1 MLRAGGLRLDGG
13 GMFGIIPKA
22 MWSEWTEPDERNRI
36 GLATNCLLLE
46 QGSRR
51 VLVETGCGDKWTAR
65 SRSMYGL
72 DGRTILDAL
81 REEDVDPDSIDT
93 VVTTHLHFDHA
104 GGLTTWDGADPNEM
118 IASGTSPRPVFRNAE
133 VVVQRREWEDA
144 IANRST
150 MTRTYLRSHLDP
162 IADRVRLIDGEEE
175 VLPGVRVEPLIGHTW
190 GMQGVFIEVENG
202 GLVFPGDLMPTIHHA
217 HPSASLAY
225 DMLPYES
232 MRTKLGF
239 LPRAAEHGWTVV
251 LDHEPDRPVV
261 RVVEEASGRFEIEP
275 IS

>member
-1 MLRAGGLRLDGG
+1 
-13 GMFGIIPKA
+13 MFGIIPKA

-133 VVVQRREWEDA
+133 IVVQRREWEDA